1 MSEEPLQG
9 SVVRVWGFESPWGKH
24 ALMRIETMMGNIH
37 SLPRMPCFWRVS
49 STHRGFPSVNR
60 AFPDGGR
67 ERERE
72 REAAATAH
80 TVGYIRVGGS
90 NRLGVSDS
98 LCLGNCCSVW

>member
-67 ERERE
+67 ERESERE
-72 REAAATAH
+72 R
-80 TVGYIRVGGS
+80 GGCHRTHS
-90 NRLGVSDS
+90 G
-98 LCLGNCCSVW
+98 LCKGGRGQIALA